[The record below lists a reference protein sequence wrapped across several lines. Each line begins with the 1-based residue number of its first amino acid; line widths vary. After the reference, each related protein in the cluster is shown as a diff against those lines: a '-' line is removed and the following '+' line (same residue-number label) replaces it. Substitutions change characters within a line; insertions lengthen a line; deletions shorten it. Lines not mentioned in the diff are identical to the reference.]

1 MVNGSISPYKALFL
15 RRVYATWKG
24 SVAQLP
30 LVLVYHVSFA
40 RAIYTDSPLGVP
52 WGAGGRFQAVRSK
65 LHVQELISS
74 TLQLLVMPKTSSS
87 FAEVFFFAKKTKKT
101 FGNLK
106 DVFVFN

>member
-40 RAIYTDSPLGVP
+40 RAIYTGSPLGVRRGP
-52 WGAGGRFQAVRSK
+52 GVGSK
-65 LHVQELISS
+65 LSGPS
-74 TLQLLVMPKTSSS
+74 CMFKS
-87 FAEVFFFAKKTKKT
+87 
-101 FGNLK
+101 
-106 DVFVFN
+106 